1 VTRATVGRWLRRIG
15 WLIVIWLG
23 SVAILGIAAW
33 LLRGLMRFIGMSP
46 P

>member
-1 VTRATVGRWLRRIG
+1 MRATAWRWLRRIG

-23 SVAILGIAAW
+23 SVAVLGIAAW
-33 LLRGLMRFIGMSP
+33 LLRALMRLVGMSP